1 MKIACDLH
9 IHSCLSPCGE
19 EDMTPNNIVNMAFL
33 KELDAIAVTDHNR
46 ALNLPAIAAL
56 AEAAG
61 LMLLPGLEVQTREE
75 VHALCYFRTVDAA
88 LRFGERIYGHLP
100 KIKNRPDF
108 FGEQLVMDE
117 EDEITAR
124 EELLLLQSLTLTLE
138 ELFNL
143 AAGMDG
149 LCVPAHINKRANS
162 LLYVLGFL
170 PPDIP
175 FKTVELSRVA
185 PAPRANLDRYHV
197 LYSSDAHQLDAMLER
212 EFFLDVKER
221 SVEGIFDALTRAK

>member
-19 EDMTPNNIVNMAFL
+19 EDMTPNNIVNMAFI

-46 ALNLPAIAAL
+46 ALNLPAVAKL
-56 AEAAG
+56 AKEAG
-61 LMLLPGLEVQTREE
+61 LVLLPGMEVTSREE
-75 VHALCYFRTVDAA
+75 VHALCYFRTVEKA
-88 LRFGERIYGHLP
+88 LEFGERLYPFLP

-108 FGEQLVMDE
+108 FGEQLIMDD
-117 EDEITAR
+117 EDEITGH
-124 EELLLLQSLTLTLE
+124 EEYLLLQSVSLSLKE
-138 ELFNL
+138 VFDSAAEL
-143 AAGMDG
+143 GG
-149 LCVPAHINKRANS
+149 LCAPAHINKRANS

-175 FKTVELSRVA
+175 FKTVELSRTA
-185 PAPRANLDRYHV
+185 PAPKVNLDHYHV

-212 EFFLDVKER
+212 EFFLDVPER
-221 SVEGIFDALTRAK
+221 SAEGIFDALTRAK